1 MGWSETGSEAP
12 VCAANGTKLH
22 QILSDTS
29 TKIVRSAS
37 DPNTATE
44 QPCAQPLNRFLVQSA
59 SFMQAT

>member
-12 VCAANGTKLH
+12 VCAANSASLR
-22 QILSDTS
+22 QILSETS
-29 TKIVRSAS
+29 TKIVRSES

-59 SFMQAT
+59 SFMQVT